1 MSGQAINKFFKPDGS
16 KKPANEKRKAITAPK
31 DERKSKRSKT
41 NASAKKTRIGKR
53 VQHVTFQRKWFTDE
67 NKLLRDW
74 LVYEGP
80 VLTQAEADDEVVII
94 EE

>member
-1 MSGQAINKFFKPDGS
+1 M
-16 KKPANEKRKAITAPK
+16 
-31 DERKSKRSKT
+31 KSKRSKT